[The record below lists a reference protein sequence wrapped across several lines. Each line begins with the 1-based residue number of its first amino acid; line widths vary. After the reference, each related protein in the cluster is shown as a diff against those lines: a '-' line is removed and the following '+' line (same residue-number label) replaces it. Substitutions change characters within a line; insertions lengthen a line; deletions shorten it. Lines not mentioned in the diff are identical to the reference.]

1 MTQRTFELG
10 LASLYGS
17 PENTLK
23 KLEVQVFADGKWE
36 PLNLKLKTRGF
47 LIFVYSVFICQ
58 HMYLHSNATELGLAL
73 DTVTGRFNLTTSQD
87 WFVDEIHA
95 SFDVALRSGRATAD
109 DVAYIVE
116 RMKNCPVSRNL
127 KDAAKDTKLQFV

>member
-1 MTQRTFELG
+1 MTQRTFELR
-10 LASLYGS
+10 LSSLHDI

-23 KLEVQVFADGKWE
+23 KLEVQVLADGEWE
-36 PLNLKLKTRGF
+36 PLDLNLETRGF

-58 HMYLHSNATELGLAL
+58 HMYLHSNATELGMAL
-73 DTVTGRFNLTTSQD
+73 DTVTGRFKLTTSED
-87 WFVDEIHA
+87 WFVHEIHA
-95 SFDVALRSGRATAD
+95 SFDVALHSGQATAD

-127 KDAAKDTKLQFV
+127 TNTAKHTQLQFV